1 MKLMSD
7 DNRAMKTQDHTEE
20 IDVQKY
26 WLTLKRRWPVIATV
40 FLTVAGL
47 STFFALRQK
56 PAYEIVAKILVKA
69 ERSGS
74 LTGLNVKIGELE
86 ALGPSQQK
94 DPLITQSETV
104 KSIPIFKQAIAS
116 VPTPAGQ
123 KTPTPE
129 YLLEH
134 FKIKAISGADI
145 LQISYTSSYPTYA
158 SAIVNA
164 VINEY
169 IASNV
174 SANREEAAAA
184 RRFITSQLPQT
195 EAAVR
200 QAELDLRRFKERD
213 NIIVLSQEAGQAVTD
228 IGNLQTQLDQARVAF
243 ADANARSAQFRRQMG
258 VSPQAAVDLGALRK
272 STGVQE
278 VLTKLQTAQSQL
290 AIERTRYRDN
300 HPTVVNLRQQVNS
313 LNGLLNQRVGEVVT
327 PGTKVP
333 VGKLQPDDLKQ
344 TLIAS
349 YLQSEVDLTGLS
361 ERINQLSSLQAKQKA
376 RATSLPRLETTQREL
391 ERQLKAAQ
399 TTYETLLA
407 KLQEVQIA
415 ENQRVG
421 NVRLVQPASIPS
433 KPSPS
438 RKVLI
443 MAAGSIAGLLLG
455 AAMALLLDLLDQS
468 VTSLKAVREQFDVS
482 LLGVIPQGDRTPHR
496 LTHGSAKV
504 ERHTPIILSRDRG
517 EAIGQTA
524 YQRLQTNLSFLCGDR
539 GLKSIV
545 VTSAIDSE
553 GKSEVAAN
561 LAVEMAQSGRRILL
575 VDTNMTRPALHAIWD
590 LPNTVGLSHVLV
602 GKSKAA
608 EAIQEVLPHLYVL
621 TTGGIVPDP
630 MALLD
635 SNRMGSL
642 MAELADRYDFVIF
655 DAPSLEHWSSE
666 AVLGRSADGI
676 VLVARPKRLTIAA
689 ATAAKAKL
697 ASFPHQVLGLIVN
710 GVNRHHGD
718 ERDANG
724 IDHYAMN
731 LDPSHAVLDQV
742 GSNRNRFRV

>member
-1 MKLMSD
+1 MKLLSD

-26 WLTLKRRWPVIATV
+26 WLTLKRRWPVIVTV

-47 STFFALRQK
+47 STFMAMRQK

-69 ERSGS
+69 ERTGS
-74 LTGLNVKIGELE
+74 LTGINVKIGELE

-104 KSIPIFKQAIAS
+104 KSIPIFKKAIAS
-116 VPTPAGQ
+116 VPAPAGV
-123 KTPTPE
+123 KVPTPE
-129 YLLEH
+129 YLLEQ
-134 FKIKAISGADI
+134 FKIKAVTGADI
-145 LQISYTSSYPTYA
+145 LQISYKSSSPEYA
-158 SAIVNA
+158 TALVNA

-174 SANREEAAAA
+174 SANREEAVAA
-184 RRFITSQLPQT
+184 RQFIASQLPQT

-200 QAELDLRRFKERD
+200 QAELDLRQFKERD
-213 NIIVLSQEAGQAVTD
+213 NVIVLSQEAGQAVTD

-258 VSPQAAVDLGALRK
+258 VSPQTAVDLGALRK

-278 VLTKLQTAQSQL
+278 VLAKLQTAQSQL

-313 LNGLLNQRVGEVVT
+313 LNGLLDQRVGEVVNS
-327 PGTKVP
+327 GAKVP

-344 TLIAS
+344 TMIAS

-361 ERINQLSSLQAKQKA
+361 ERIQQLSSLQAKQKA

-421 NVRLVQPASIPS
+421 NVRLVQPAAMPS

-438 RKVLI
+438 RKILL

-455 AAMALLLDLLDQS
+455 VAAALLLDLLDQS
-468 VTSLKAVREQFDVS
+468 VTSLNAVREQFDYAS
-482 LLGVIPQGDRTPHR
+482 LGVIPQGDRPLRR
-496 LTHGSAKV
+496 LNNSMANA
-504 ERHTPIILSRDRG
+504 ERQPPSLISRDHTD
-517 EAIGQTA
+517 AIGHKA
-524 YQRLQTNLSFLCGDR
+524 YQMLQSNLSFLCRDR

-545 VTSAIDSE
+545 ITSAIDGE

-561 LAVEMAQSGRRILL
+561 VAVAMAQPGQRVLL
-575 VDTNMTRPALHAIWD
+575 VDTNMTRPTLHAVWD

-602 GKSKAA
+602 GKSKIADA
-608 EAIQEVLPHLYVL
+608 VQEVLPQLDVL

-635 SNRMGSL
+635 SNRMASL
-642 MAELADRYDFVIF
+642 MAEFVDRYDFVIF
-655 DAPSLEHWSSE
+655 DAPSLSQWGDA
-666 AVLGRSADGI
+666 AVLGRVADGI

-697 ASFPHQVLGLIVN
+697 ANSPHPVLGLIVN
-710 GVNRHHGD
+710 GVNRHPESDPHD
-718 ERDANG
+718 

-731 LDPSHAVLDQV
+731 LDPSHPVLDQV
-742 GSNRNRFRV
+742 GANRQRFRA

>member
-1 MKLMSD
+1 
-7 DNRAMKTQDHTEE
+7 MKTQDHTEE

-26 WLTLKRRWPVIATV
+26 RLALKRRWPVVATV

-47 STFFALRQK
+47 STFWALRQK
-56 PAYEIVAKILVKA
+56 PSYEIVAKILVKA

-104 KSIPIFKQAIAS
+104 KSIPIFRKAIAA
-116 VPTPAGQ
+116 VPAPAG
-123 KTPTPE
+123 KKNPTPE
-129 YLLEH
+129 YLLEQ
-134 FKIKAISGADI
+134 FKIKAVTGADI
-145 LQISYTSSYPTYA
+145 LQISYKSTHPEYA
-158 SAIVNA
+158 TAIVNA

-184 RRFITSQLPQT
+184 RRFIASQLPQT

-243 ADANARSAQFRRQMG
+243 ADANARSTQFRRQMG
-258 VSPQAAVDLGALRK
+258 VSPQTAVDLGALRK
-272 STGVQE
+272 STGVQD

-313 LNGLLNQRVGEVVT
+313 LNGLLDQRVGEVMS
-327 PGTKVP
+327 PGAKVP

-344 TLIAS
+344 TLVAS

-361 ERINQLSSLQAKQKA
+361 ERIKQLSSLQAKQKA

-443 MAAGSIAGLLLG
+443 IAAGSIAGLLLG

-468 VTSLKAVREQFDVS
+468 VTGLKGVREQFDLS
-482 LLGVIPQGDRTPHR
+482 LLGVIPEGERTPHR
-496 LTHGSAKV
+496 LTLGSAKV
-504 ERHTPIILSRDRG
+504 ERHTPMILSRDR
-517 EAIGQTA
+517 ADASGQTA

-545 VTSAIDSE
+545 VTSAIDGE

-561 LAVEMAQSGRRILL
+561 LAVEMAQSGRRVLL
-575 VDTNMTRPALHAIWD
+575 VDTNMTRPTLHTIWD

-602 GKSKAA
+602 GKSNAA
-608 EAIQEVLPHLYVL
+608 DAVQEVQPQLEVL

-630 MALLD
+630 LALLD
-635 SNRMGSL
+635 SNRMASL
-642 MAELADRYDFVIF
+642 MAELVDRYDFVIF
-655 DAPSLEHWSSE
+655 DAPSLEQWSSE
-666 AVLGRSADGI
+666 AVLGRAADGI

-697 ASFPHQVLGLIVN
+697 ASPQNHLLGLIVN
-710 GVNRHHGD
+710 GVNLRHEADRAAHS
-718 ERDANG
+718 

-731 LDPSHAVLDQV
+731 LDPSHPVLNQV
-742 GSNRNRFRV
+742 SSNRKRFRV